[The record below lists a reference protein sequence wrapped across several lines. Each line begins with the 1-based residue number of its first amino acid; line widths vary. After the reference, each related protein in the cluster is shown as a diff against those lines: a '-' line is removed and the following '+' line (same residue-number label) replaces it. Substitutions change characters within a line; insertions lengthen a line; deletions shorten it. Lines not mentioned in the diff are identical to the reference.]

1 MTMTDSRRG
10 ALTFFAAQDV
20 TSSCG
25 LLSPAD
31 GTVTRSCLT
40 AEGFSPSRPKV
51 AVIPAKLQV
60 GNEATLLATI
70 GKVAVQLVEVGRIE
84 PHGFGSANPGADVA
98 GPGADVAGPGL
109 DVAGPGAD
117 VAVSSSNRLRVSRSF
132 LRSASGVT
140 PCLTSE
146 MGCLPCADLVM
157 FIRPCFFA
165 CLLDKT
171 VTCRHEAC
179 SKGCRHNWD
188 ASSGIYGYSRC

>member
-31 GTVTRSCLT
+31 GIVTRSCLT
-40 AEGFSPSRPKV
+40 AEGFILSKPKD
-51 AVIPAKLQV
+51 AVIPV
-60 GNEATLLATI
+60 GNKATLLATI
-70 GKVAVQLVEVGRIE
+70 GKVAVLLVEVGQIE
-84 PHGFGSANPGADVA
+84 PHGFGSANR
-98 GPGADVAGPGL
+98 GADVAGPGL

-157 FIRPCFFA
+157 LIRPCFFA

-171 VTCRHEAC
+171 VTCRHKAC
-179 SKGCRHNWD
+179 SKGCRHFRD
-188 ASSGIYGYSRC
+188 ASRGIYGYCRC

>member
-31 GTVTRSCLT
+31 GIVTRSCLT
-40 AEGFSPSRPKV
+40 AEGFILSKPKD
-51 AVIPAKLQV
+51 AVIPV
-60 GNEATLLATI
+60 GNKATLLATI
-70 GKVAVQLVEVGRIE
+70 GKVAVLLVEVGQIE
-84 PHGFGSANPGADVA
+84 PHGFGSANRGA
-98 GPGADVAGPGL
+98 

-157 FIRPCFFA
+157 LIRPCFFA

-171 VTCRHEAC
+171 VTCRHKAC
-179 SKGCRHNWD
+179 SKGCRHFRD
-188 ASSGIYGYSRC
+188 ASRGIYGYSRC